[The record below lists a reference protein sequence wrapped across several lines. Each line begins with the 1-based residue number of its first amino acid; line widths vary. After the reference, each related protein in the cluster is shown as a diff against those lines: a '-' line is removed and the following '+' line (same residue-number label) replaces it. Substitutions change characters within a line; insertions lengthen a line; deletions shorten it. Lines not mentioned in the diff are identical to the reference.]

1 MNLKKDFGKRL
12 KEIRQQKNFTQFQ
25 LAELSGIDEK
35 HLSYIE
41 RGGSF
46 PKADLIEKFA
56 QILNVDICDFFNFQH
71 LKQKQELIS
80 EITNKLQ
87 NTDYKQLQY
96 FYKII
101 MDF

>member
-1 MNLKKDFGKRL
+1 MDLKKDFGKRL
-12 KEIRQQKNFTQFQ
+12 KEIRKQNNLTQFQ

-46 PKADLIEKFA
+46 PKSDVIEKFA
-56 QILNVDICDFFNFQH
+56 QILNVEVCEFFKFQH
-71 LKQKQELIS
+71 LKPKQELIS
-80 EITNKLQ
+80 EIYEKIQ
-87 NTDYKQLQY
+87 EVDYEQLQY

-101 MDF
+101 MSF

>member
-12 KEIRQQKNFTQFQ
+12 KEIRQQNNMTQFQ

-46 PKADLIEKFA
+46 PKSDLIEKFA
-56 QILNVDICDFFNFQH
+56 KILNIDVCDFFNFYH
-71 LKQKQELIS
+71 LKTKEELIS
-80 EITNKLQ
+80 EINKRLQ
-87 NTDYKQLQY
+87 NAAYEEVQT
-96 FYKII
+96 FYKI
-101 MDF
+101 MMSL